1 MSPSLNRQ
9 AYKWVEAGDPVCG
22 RDFCDTCMTRGER
35 YQVRAKISMLYREAN
50 LFEDR
55 QSEEGRVK
63 AQDLRRE
70 ANTLN
75 DGLKATMM
83 KVKSL

>member
-1 MSPSLNRQ
+1 MS
-9 AYKWVEAGDPVCG
+9 
-22 RDFCDTCMTRGER
+22 RGER
-35 YQVRAKISMLYREAN
+35 YQVRVKISMLYREAN

-55 QSEEGRVK
+55 RSEEGRVR
-63 AQDLRRE
+63 ARELRQE
-70 ANTLN
+70 ANALN

>member
-1 MSPSLNRQ
+1 MS
-9 AYKWVEAGDPVCG
+9 
-22 RDFCDTCMTRGER
+22 RGER
-35 YQVRAKISMLYREAN
+35 YQIRAKISMLYREAN

-63 AQDLRRE
+63 AQALRAE

-75 DGLKATMM
+75 EGLRRTK
-83 KVKSL
+83 

>member
-1 MSPSLNRQ
+1 
-9 AYKWVEAGDPVCG
+9 
-22 RDFCDTCMTRGER
+22 MTRGER

-55 QSEEGRVK
+55 QSEEGRTK
-63 AQDLRRE
+63 AQALRFE
-70 ANTLN
+70 ANALN

>member
-1 MSPSLNRQ
+1 
-9 AYKWVEAGDPVCG
+9 
-22 RDFCDTCMTRGER
+22 MTRGER
-35 YQVRAKISMLYREAN
+35 YQVRAKISMLLREAN

-70 ANTLN
+70 AYRMN
-75 DGLKATMM
+75 DELKEKAA
-83 KVKSL
+83 

>member
-1 MSPSLNRQ
+1 
-9 AYKWVEAGDPVCG
+9 
-22 RDFCDTCMTRGER
+22 MTVGER

-55 QSEEGRVK
+55 QSEEGRMK
-63 AQDLRRE
+63 AQQLRYE
-70 ANTLN
+70 ANELN
-75 DGLKATMM
+75 DGLKACMM